1 MVIALGMLANGEIT
15 IAMEILRRIPKEEAQ
30 IKFVVHEKM
39 SKQII
44 TNGFSVATL
53 SSNNQSENLACFHK
67 AVKEFS
73 PDLILCA
80 DVFTMDFSA
89 TWSGVGLKEVKA
101 IGVPVGT
108 LDDYEWEST
117 HFIQD
122 FAGVPMRMKA
132 DLITQ
137 CDFLVRPCPV
147 NRPEQETLD
156 HVINCSLFDVRDLLE
171 TYQANIKMKSTWR
184 ESLGI
189 KKNSKVVMVVNSP
202 WEYVEVGRS
211 YESARLI
218 EWIPRIIHNYLS
230 ALEVPITVLHV
241 GGREWTSTDSK
252 QLEYRHFTRLDPID
266 YNRMIHCS
274 DLFCG
279 TNLISVTLSQAALCG
294 VPILLFQNDKGID
307 FSRLESV
314 LQRMPEWYQT
324 MAQEVKKVLP
334 FKVFPWGWHRFLVPV
349 MKDNLYDELFDKSP
363 IFEPKKSIDLLRK
376 NLFDEEYKTIFE
388 KKRERYIKSLEMLAQ
403 PSKILEVI

>member
-1 MVIALGMLANGEIT
+1 MVIALGMLSNGEIT
-15 IAMEILRRIPKEEAQ
+15 IAIEILRRIPKNEAQ
-30 IKFVVHEKM
+30 ILFVVHEKM
-39 SKQII
+39 SKQVVS
-44 TNGFSVATL
+44 NGFSVATL
-53 SSNNQSENLACFHK
+53 SSNSQIENFACFNQ
-67 AVKEFS
+67 AVKYFE

-89 TWSGVGLKEVKA
+89 TWSGIGIKEVKA

-137 CDFLVRPCPV
+137 CDFLVRPSPV
-147 NRPEQETLD
+147 NRPEKATAN
-156 HVINCSLFDVRDLLE
+156 HIINCSLFDMGGLLE
-171 TYQANIKMKSTWR
+171 IYHNNIRMKSAFR

-189 KKNSKVVMVVNSP
+189 KTDSKVIMVANSP
-202 WEYVEVGRS
+202 WQYVEVGRS
-211 YESARLI
+211 FESARLI
-218 EWIPRIIHNYLS
+218 EWIPRLIHNYLS
-230 ALEVPITVLHV
+230 ALEVPTTVLHV
-241 GGREWTSTDSK
+241 GGREWTFAGST
-252 QLEYRHFTRLDPID
+252 QIEYRHYTRLDPVD

-294 VPILLFQNDKGID
+294 VPIVLFQNDKCID
-307 FSRLESV
+307 FCRLESV
-314 LQRMPEWYQT
+314 LDRMPEWYRT
-324 MAQEVKKVLP
+324 MAGEVKKVLP
-334 FKVFPWGWHRFLVPV
+334 FKVFPWGWHRFLSPV
-349 MKDNLYDELFDKSP
+349 MKDNLYDELFDKAP
-363 IFEPKKSIDLLRK
+363 IFQPKKSIDLLRK
-376 NLFDEEYKTIFE
+376 NLFDEEHKANFE
-388 KKRERYIKSLEMLAQ
+388 KKRKLYNNSLEMLAP